1 MKGKKKS
8 KIDIGMLIGN
18 LIIIVL
24 FLLSLFFLLINCY
37 SDIMRELGLRW
48 ERARFVRVTRVEVRD
63 QFLRVTKFSSR

>member
-1 MKGKKKS
+1 
-8 KIDIGMLIGN
+8 MLIGN
-18 LIIIVL
+18 PIVIVL